1 MNRETWLT
9 SFADQARPHFE
20 RVGAPLPARFR
31 MAIGFPSGGARSSTI
46 GECWLD
52 KASADSTWEI
62 FITPAIDDS
71 ARVADILTHELIH
84 AAVGLHH
91 GHKGEFARVAR
102 ALGLEGPLTATT
114 AGQGFYDWA
123 WPILE
128 SLGPIPHGALS
139 AANARRAP
147 KPKAGEPDKPADD
160 GGADTSAKP
169 KQSAR
174 LIKVSCDKCGAIV
187 RASRK
192 VIDAA
197 GALHCISAACDG
209 KMAVE

>member
-1 MNRETWLT
+1 MNRENWLAN
-9 SFADQARPHFE
+9 FADQARPHFE
-20 RVGAPLPARFR
+20 RVGAPLPPRIR
-31 MAIGFPSGGARSSTI
+31 MAVGFPSGGARSSTI

-52 KASADSTWEI
+52 RASADSTWEI

-71 ARVADILTHELIH
+71 ARIGDILTHELIH
-84 AAVGLHH
+84 AAVGLEH

-102 ALGLEGPLTATT
+102 ALGLEGPMTATT

-128 SLGPIPHGALS
+128 ALGPIPHGALL

-147 KPKAGEPDKPADD
+147 KPKAGPDAPKDAP
-160 GGADTSAKP
+160 DTSAKP

-174 LIKVSCDKCGAIV
+174 LVKVSCDKCGAIL

-197 GALHCISAACDG
+197 GELHCISAACDG
-209 KMAVE
+209 QMTVE